1 MPLRR
6 RDDKPSKNVTLN
18 EALNWIAFDSFY
30 GPSRNPAALAAEIL
44 GDVDVEA
51 LQIEEYSQQTF
62 LEPAKEDFIAALR
75 DGDIPAHGRYSDQHE
90 HNWHAEEWTQQTYE
104 NRSEKRTKIPPEFWR
119 HEGINWDYS
128 CARSQ
133 VGEYDDIILSRED
146 VLALWPMDVAQEGED
161 PASYKEDLPRQPEK
175 KRGPKERYPENEFYA
190 LCALEITLNDLPET
204 QAQMVD
210 QMAQLLGVIWGEDRV
225 PGDTWLK
232 EKVGR
237 IYKLQEKYEAGRQ
250 QIEKEI
256 ITDRSEPS
264 K

>member
-18 EALNWIAFDSFY
+18 EALNWIAFDSFD
-30 GPSRNPAALAAEIL
+30 GPPSHPGAMGAEIL

-51 LQIEEYSQQTF
+51 LEIEQWGQQTF
-62 LEPAKEDFIAALR
+62 LEPAKEDFFAALR

-90 HNWHAEEWTQQTYE
+90 HNRDADEWTQKTYE
-104 NRSEKRTKIPPEFWR
+104 NHSEKRATITPEFWR

-161 PASYKEDLPRQPEK
+161 PASYKEDLPKQPGK
-175 KRGPKERYPENEFYA
+175 KRGRKERYPENEFYA
-190 LCALEITLNDLPET
+190 LCALHTALNDLPET
-204 QAQMVD
+204 RTEMVD
-210 QMAQLLGVIWGEDRV
+210 QMAQLLGVIWGEDMV
-225 PGDTWLK
+225 PGETWLK

-237 IYKLQEKYEAGRQ
+237 IYKLKEKYEAGRQ
-250 QIEKEI
+250 QTE
-256 ITDRSEPS
+256 D
-264 K
+264 